1 MADREQQ
8 VREIAHR
15 LWEEEGCPSGEDK
28 RHWATAE
35 NIVAQ
40 SDHASGAAQS
50 TSPPAAKRARTRK
63 PATEGKAER
72 ASAGRLTGGALTH

>member
-8 VREIAHR
+8 VREVAHR

-40 SDHASGAAQS
+40 SDQASGAAE
-50 TSPPAAKRARTRK
+50 PAAAKRARTRK
-63 PATEGKAER
+63 PATEGKAQR
-72 ASAGRLTGGALTH
+72 ASAGRLAGGALTH

>member
-15 LWEEEGCPSGEDK
+15 LWEEEGRPCGDDK

-35 NIVAQ
+35 DMVAQ
-40 SDHASGAAQS
+40 SGAVHSSAQ
-50 TSPPAAKRARTRK
+50 TAKRAKSRK
-63 PATEGKAER
+63 PASEGKAQKS
-72 ASAGRLTGGALTH
+72 SAGRLAGGALTH